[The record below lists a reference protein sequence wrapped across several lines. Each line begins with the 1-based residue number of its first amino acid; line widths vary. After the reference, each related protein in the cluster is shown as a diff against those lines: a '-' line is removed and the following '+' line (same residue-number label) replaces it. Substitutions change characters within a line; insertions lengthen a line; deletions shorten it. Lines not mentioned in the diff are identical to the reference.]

1 MRPIVY
7 LHGFASSP
15 SSSKARFFHDLLVR
29 AGTTVSIPDLADGD
43 FERLTITR
51 QLAVLDRT
59 VAGRSVDL
67 VGSSMG
73 GWLAGLYAAQH
84 PEVGRL
90 VLLAPAFGFN
100 RRWPERL
107 GTEEMDRWRREG
119 GMEVFHYGENR
130 ARRIGYQL
138 IEDAARYDDFP
149 DVRQPV
155 LIFHGAHDEI
165 VPVRYAEEFAK
176 NRPNVTLEVVDS
188 GHDLLNVLETIGERA
203 REFLGTRPTI

>member
-1 MRPIVY
+1 GGSSPPCVSTRNDLPSCIGEHVEWIRMRPIVY

-73 GWLAGLYAAQH
+73 GW
-84 PEVGRL
+84 
-90 VLLAPAFGFN
+90 
-100 RRWPERL
+100 
-107 GTEEMDRWRREG
+107 
-119 GMEVFHYGENR
+119 
-130 ARRIGYQL
+130 
-138 IEDAARYDDFP
+138 
-149 DVRQPV
+149 
-155 LIFHGAHDEI
+155 
-165 VPVRYAEEFAK
+165 
-176 NRPNVTLEVVDS
+176 
-188 GHDLLNVLETIGERA
+188 
-203 REFLGTRPTI
+203 